1 MAILKK
7 TKASDL
13 QGLCKKLVTLLK
25 KHYKPAGHKK
35 DHSVLETM
43 LYAVCL
49 ENATQEL
56 ADVAYDRLHSVF
68 HDMNEIRV
76 STYYELTPV
85 FDGLSEPEA
94 RAARVRAI
102 LQYVFEINFDFD
114 FEPLKRKTLELAEKQ
129 IQKIRFITSFIQA
142 HTLHTALGTHM
153 IPIDDHMRDAA
164 VWLGLA
170 TPGATTHDASDGLKA
185 AILKSD
191 APVFCHYLRS
201 FASDTRLMSHFTKPK
216 PPPEGFDVDEMLDR
230 TEELIAIADKA
241 AKAKPAVKAAVPVKP
256 VAKPAGK
263 TAVHHE
269 TKKSTAK
276 RPTKVAPAK
285 KKPR

>member
-25 KHYKPAGHKK
+25 KHYKPAAHKK
-35 DHSVLETM
+35 DRSVLETM

-49 ENATQEL
+49 ENSTPEL
-56 ADVAYDRLHSVF
+56 ADAAYDRLHSVF

-85 FDGLSEPEA
+85 FEGLSEPEA
-94 RAARVRAI
+94 RAARIRAI

-191 APVFCHYLRS
+191 APIFCHYLRL
-201 FASDTRLMSHFTKPK
+201 FASDPRLLPHFTKPK
-216 PPPEGFDVDEMLDR
+216 PPPEGFDVEEMLDR
-230 TEELIAIADKA
+230 MEDLITNADKL
-241 AKAKPAVKAAVPVKP
+241 AKAKPIAKAAPSKS
-256 VAKPAGK
+256 VAKPSGK

-269 TKKSTAK
+269 TKKPTAK

>member
-35 DHSVLETM
+35 DRTVLETM

-49 ENATQEL
+49 ENSTQEV

-85 FDGLSEPEA
+85 FEGLSEPEA

-129 IQKIRFITSFIQA
+129 LQKIRFITSFIQA

-170 TPGATTHDASDGLKA
+170 VPGATTHDASDGLKG

-201 FASDTRLMSHFTKPK
+201 FASDPRLLPHFTKPK
-216 PPPEGFDVDEMLDR
+216 PAPEGFDVDEMIDR
-230 TEELIAIADKA
+230 AEDLIANADKA
-241 AKAKPAVKAAVPVKP
+241 AKAKPAVKAAPTKP
-256 VAKPAGK
+256 IGKP
-263 TAVHHE
+263 AVHHE
-269 TKKSTAK
+269 TKKPTAK
-276 RPTKVAPAK
+276 RPTKAAPRK